1 VCSKRG
7 NGPHHA
13 QLLGPEHLGRSF
25 SRLRS
30 RPSCVAHNDVYMSKA
45 CPRMGSAFPLDLG
58 ERKWDSPLKAD
69 RNMVGHSS
77 GVLAHNTVGRIR
89 PAPLVASSG
98 I

>member
-1 VCSKRG
+1 
-7 NGPHHA
+7 
-13 QLLGPEHLGRSF
+13 
-25 SRLRS
+25 
-30 RPSCVAHNDVYMSKA
+30 
-45 CPRMGSAFPLDLG
+45 MGSAFPLDLG